1 MREFSYTITKKEN
14 LHARP
19 VGMLVRKAKTYA
31 SNITISANGKECSA
45 RGLMAVMA
53 LCVKCGTVVN
63 VRVEGEDEENCAQE
77 MEAFFRENL

>member
-1 MREFSYTITKKEN
+1 MKEFSYTVTLKEN

-19 VGMLVRKAKTYA
+19 VGRLVKKAKTYA
-31 SNITISANGKECSA
+31 SRITLSANGKECSA
-45 RGLMAVMA
+45 RALMAVMA

-63 VRVEGEDEENCAQE
+63 VRIEGEDEENCAQE